1 MGAVKTWKKRW
12 FSLKKDRLFYYE
24 DKKNDGSAKDQK
36 GFISLVDVDSIEST
50 KGGKKGAFQLNT
62 LERVYYLQA
71 PSEEVKAYWIEN
83 LTKVVESIKK
93 SRAVDKNSAVYE
105 DKQSGSLIRHSDI
118 AVRLTFSFFVND
130 F

>member
-1 MGAVKTWKKRW
+1 MKTWKKRW

-24 DKKNDGSAKDQK
+24 DKKNDCSAKDQK

-71 PSEEVKAYWIEN
+71 PSEEVKAY
-83 LTKVVESIKK
+83 
-93 SRAVDKNSAVYE
+93 
-105 DKQSGSLIRHSDI
+105 
-118 AVRLTFSFFVND
+118 
-130 F
+130 